1 MDASHAVLQ
10 TYLGISAQSQ
20 EDRVLRLLIELG
32 AQFAGAQEGS
42 LLVFDQGRGDLVFAM
57 TVGDAASQ
65 QALAGQRVPIG
76 KGVVG
81 LAAQI
86 REVQIGA
93 PTFGT
98 PQAAGHQA
106 DGGPRS
112 VLAAPMLVDDRLIG
126 VLTAVSFLPDKRFTS
141 GDGLLYA
148 RLAAVAGV
156 VVDQGRRLAAVA
168 ELQSGG
174 LPPESLDQDA
184 RDDRRI
190 VEAVSRLVRA
200 RPEAKAQVAR
210 LLLEL
215 AGLLA
220 D

>member
-1 MDASHAVLQ
+1 MDAPNAVLQ
-10 TYLGISAQSQ
+10 TYLGISAQSR
-20 EDRVLRLLIELG
+20 EERVLRLLVELG

-42 LLVFDQGRGDLVFAM
+42 LLVFDQQRGDLVFAM
-57 TVGDAASQ
+57 TVGSAASQ
-65 QALAGQRVPIG
+65 AALAGQRVPVG

-81 LAAQI
+81 LAAQT

-98 PQAAGHQA
+98 RQAAEHQA
-106 DGGPRS
+106 DGGPRA
-112 VLAAPMLVDDRLIG
+112 VLAAPMLVDDRLVG
-126 VLTAVSFLPDKRFTS
+126 VITAVSFLPDKRFTA

-148 RLAAVAGV
+148 RIAAVAGV
-156 VVDQGRRLAAVA
+156 VVDQGRRLAAIA
-168 ELQSGG
+168 ALQSGE

-184 RDDRRI
+184 RLDRSI
-190 VEAVSRLVRA
+190 VEAVSRLVRS

-210 LLLEL
+210 LLSDL